1 MHHFS
6 RQTAFAR
13 MSRIFFRL
21 RIVFIVTGADDY
33 HMQIINFIFV
43 NYCSYLL
50 SAITVI
56 TTLLL
61 VRCSWLEILEIG
73 VLVTRAVVDYC
84 WRVGKVTKTL
94 KKRSRRTGLVRA
106 CQ

>member
-1 MHHFS
+1 
-6 RQTAFAR
+6 

-33 HMQIINFIFV
+33 HMQMINFIFV
-43 NYCSYLL
+43 NYCNYLL

-61 VRCSWLEILEIG
+61 VRS
-73 VLVTRAVVDYC
+73 
-84 WRVGKVTKTL
+84 
-94 KKRSRRTGLVRA
+94 S
-106 CQ
+106 